1 MKSTT
6 NLSPLHCI
14 FFIYQSF
21 AYTTDGNLADQE
33 KKMIGHCMFR
43 WTGSDQKKTT
53 TIINETIAWS
63 KQNIKTVKDQ
73 IETMISMIEFLKT
86 QESFNTHK
94 REYFLM
100 DIRNIARSDGKFLD
114 PEKKWHDMISKLLEL
129 EIRISPETHKEI
141 KDSLDKV
148 ERRKIGFRR

>member
-21 AYTTDGNLADQE
+21 AYTTDGNLADEE
-33 KKMIGHCMFR
+33 KKMIGHCMLR
-43 WTGSDQKKTT
+43 WTGSDEKKTS
-53 TIINETIAWS
+53 TIINETLAWG

-73 IETMISMIEFLKT
+73 VGTMISMIEFLKT
-86 QESFNTHK
+86 QESFNMHK

-100 DIRNIARSDGKFLD
+100 DIRNIARSDGKFIKNQ
-114 PEKKWHDMISKLLEL
+114 KKWHDMISKSLEL
-129 EIRISPETHKEI
+129 EIRISPETHQEI

-148 ERRKIGFRR
+148 ERRKIGFRS

>member
-21 AYTTDGNLADQE
+21 AYTTDGVLSDDE
-33 KKMIGHCMFR
+33 KKMIGNAMFR
-43 WTGSDQKKTT
+43 WTGSDEKKTN
-53 TIINETIAWS
+53 TIIQETLTWG
-63 KQNIKTVKDQ
+63 QENIKTAKEQ
-73 IETMISMIEFLKT
+73 IESMISMIEFLKT
-86 QESFNTHK
+86 QESFDLKK

-114 PEKKWHDMISKLLEL
+114 SEKKWHDMMSKQLGVGIKISEETDDVIEESLE
-129 EIRISPETHKEI
+129 
-141 KDSLDKV
+141 KV
-148 ERRKIGFRR
+148 EKRKIGFRR